1 MTLFQP
7 GFNFMRLPDEFS
19 SKERS
24 YFFILPVGYD
34 ATTSYLPGTRRGPQ
48 AVIEASLNLEWYDM
62 EFDSEPFREGIHTL
76 NFLETDASSPAK
88 MHENIL
94 EATNMFV
101 SKDRFMI
108 GLGGEHSVSYG
119 FIEAHRRLYGDFTVI
134 HFDAHADVRES
145 YGGTEYSHASVIK
158 NVYNSGLNNI
168 IQIGIRSMDADEKVF
183 LDNSDIVTIT
193 GSDVHYREKESIERM
208 LSCVKHENVYIT
220 FDVDA
225 FDPSLIWDTGTPEP
239 GGLNW
244 YNALD
249 FLKAIFENRNVIGC
263 DVVEIRGDEPSN
275 ASIIGKLIYKIMGY
289 KVWQKKS
296 R

>member
-1 MTLFQP
+1 
-7 GFNFMRLPDEFS
+7 MRLPDEFTS
-19 SKERS
+19 LEKS
-24 YFFILPVGYD
+24 YFIILPVGYD

-62 EFDSEPFREGIHTL
+62 ELDIEPYQNGIHTL
-76 NFLETDASSPAK
+76 NFLDVDASSPAK

-94 EATNMFV
+94 QASRMVVKKEKF
-101 SKDRFMI
+101 FI

-119 FIEAHRRLYGDFTVI
+119 FIQAHKELYGDFTLI

-145 YGGTEYSHASVIK
+145 YGGTEFSHASVIK
-158 NVYNSGLNNI
+158 NVYRAGIDNI
-168 IQIGIRSMDADEKVF
+168 IQIGIRSMDSDEKVF
-183 LDNSDIVTIT
+183 LDNSSIITIT
-193 GSDVHYREKESIERM
+193 GSDVYYSMQESIKKM
-208 LSCVKHENVYIT
+208 LSSIKHENVYIT

-239 GGLNW
+239 GGLDW
-244 YNALD
+244 YQALT
-249 FLKAIFENRNVIGC
+249 FLKKIFEHKNVIGC

-275 ASIIGKLIYKIMGY
+275 ASTIGKLIYKIMGY
-289 KVWQKKS
+289 KVWQKNF